1 MSDVITLAH
10 GSGGH
15 KTGELISEVFRKNL
29 GNEYFT
35 SDDAAVM
42 PKPEGRIA
50 MSTDGFIVSPWKFP
64 GGNIGKLSVC
74 GTVNDLACMGA
85 KPLYLTCSY
94 VIEEGF
100 PIEELEKVA
109 EAMGET
115 ARKAGVKIVAG
126 DTKVAGK
133 GQVDQIFITTAG
145 VGVIPEGVN
154 MSGSNARPGDKIIV
168 TGDVG
173 RHGTTILLA
182 RGDYGIDAEVTSD
195 CAPLWD
201 EVEKALAASPEMHV
215 IRDATRGGVG
225 TVMYEI
231 TEQSG
236 VGVRLDR
243 EKIPVDDAVRGVT
256 GMLGLEPLYLACEGT
271 MVMICPAEYA
281 DKVVEA
287 LRTCE
292 YGSRAA
298 IIGEITEENKGR
310 VVMTT
315 EIGGMTYLPKPGNE
329 LLPRIC

>member
-42 PKPEGRIA
+42 PAPEGRIA
-50 MSTDGFIVSPWKFP
+50 MSTDGFIVSPWEFP

-100 PIEELEKVA
+100 PISELEKVA
-109 EAMGET
+109 QAMGET

-145 VGVIPEGVN
+145 VGVIPDGVN
-154 MSGSNARPGDKIIV
+154 MSGAYAKPGDKIIV
-168 TGDVG
+168 T
-173 RHGTTILLA
+173 
-182 RGDYGIDAEVTSD
+182 
-195 CAPLWD
+195 
-201 EVEKALAASPEMHV
+201 
-215 IRDATRGGVG
+215 ATRGGVG

-231 TEQSG
+231 TEQSD
-236 VGVRLDR
+236 VGVKLDR

-287 LRTCE
+287 LHGCE
-292 YGSRAA
+292 HGKGAA

>member
-1 MSDVITLAH
+1 M
-10 GSGGH
+10 
-15 KTGELISEVFRKNL
+15 
-29 GNEYFT
+29 
-35 SDDAAVM
+35 
-42 PKPEGRIA
+42 
-50 MSTDGFIVSPWKFP
+50 
-64 GGNIGKLSVC
+64 
-74 GTVNDLACMGA
+74 
-85 KPLYLTCSY
+85 
-94 VIEEGF
+94 
-100 PIEELEKVA
+100 
-109 EAMGET
+109 
-115 ARKAGVKIVAG
+115 
-126 DTKVAGK
+126 
-133 GQVDQIFITTAG
+133 
-145 VGVIPEGVN
+145 
-154 MSGSNARPGDKIIV
+154 

-195 CAPLWD
+195 CAPLWN
-201 EVEKALAASPEMHV
+201 EVEAALGVCSEMHV

-231 TEQSG
+231 TEQSD
-236 VGVRLDR
+236 VGVKLDR

-287 LRTCE
+287 LHGCE
-292 YGSRAA
+292 HGKGAA